1 MIDERYIILI
11 HKRLRQE
18 LSEEDQFTL
27 QNWLDESSEHQRVF
41 QEMESTWKLSADYLA
56 GYSPNVEQGLASL
69 RKRIQED
76 QAPVLQVSHRK
87 KRSRISFTSA
97 IAASLLLLI
106 AALAVWNFW
115 FRPAELLMVSTMAG
129 EQKTLTLD
137 DGSVV
142 ILNENSQLTYPSFF
156 RHDRQVELSGEAF
169 FEITRDEENS
179 FSINTSKTKT
189 EVLGTSFNL
198 RAYDDELYTEV
209 EVVKGLVRLADF
221 EGLESLDLEEGF
233 RGTYHHREKTLLPDQ
248 PKTLNAN
255 YWKERRL
262 RFRNHQLSEAI
273 REIQSRLD
281 LEIQI
286 VNPELSACSLTLAID
301 IDELET
307 NIIATL
313 ADIYSASWSET
324 PEGGYIINGGNCD
337 RE

>member
-27 QNWLDESSEHQRVF
+27 QNWLDESPDHQRVF

-56 GYSPNVEQGLASL
+56 GYSPDVERGLAGL

-76 QAPVLQVSHRK
+76 QSPVLKVSHRK
-87 KRSRISFTSA
+87 KGAGISFA
-97 IAASLLLLI
+97 GAVAAGLLLLI
-106 AALAVWNFW
+106 AAMAVWNFW
-115 FRPAELLMVSTMAG
+115 FRPADLLMVSTRSG

-156 RHDRQVELSGEAF
+156 RNDRQVELSGEAF
-169 FEITRDEENS
+169 FEISRDEHNS
-179 FSINTSKTKT
+179 FSITTSKTKT

-198 RAYDDELYTEV
+198 RAYDGEPYTEV

-233 RGTYHHREKTLLPDQ
+233 RGTYHHQEKTLLPDQ

-255 YWKERRL
+255 FWKERRL
-262 RFRNHQLSEAI
+262 RFKKHQLSEAI
-273 REIQSRLD
+273 LEIQSRLD
-281 LEIQI
+281 LEIQV
-286 VNPELSACSLTLAID
+286 VNPDLSTCSLTLAID
-301 IDELET
+301 IDEAET

-324 PEGGYIINGGNCD
+324 SEGRYVINGGDCD